1 MVLPFTSPLPP
12 PSCPPPQVK
21 SMVFLS
27 NLMKHQPET
36 FKPQAQV
43 CVRGR
48 GGHCEVWGLLLGGW
62 CWRKCAMSPMCGED
76 RGVAKVWTKTETA
89 VAEPLMPSWSTSRA
103 SAPHCPPPLLSPLT
117 PLLCPNIVAIYP
129 PPHRLSRMPSSTSCA
144 SAPTSWRY
152 ARTCSWCCAALWLT
166 R

>member
-43 CVRGR
+43 CVRGGR
-48 GGHCEVWGLLLGGW
+48 GGGRCEVWGLLLGGW
-62 CWRKCAMSPMCGED
+62 CWLKCAMSPMCGED
-76 RGVAKVWTKTETA
+76 RGAAKVWTKTETA
-89 VAEPLMPSWSTSRA
+89 
-103 SAPHCPPPLLSPLT
+103 
-117 PLLCPNIVAIYP
+117 
-129 PPHRLSRMPSSTSCA
+129 
-144 SAPTSWRY
+144 
-152 ARTCSWCCAALWLT
+152 
-166 R
+166 